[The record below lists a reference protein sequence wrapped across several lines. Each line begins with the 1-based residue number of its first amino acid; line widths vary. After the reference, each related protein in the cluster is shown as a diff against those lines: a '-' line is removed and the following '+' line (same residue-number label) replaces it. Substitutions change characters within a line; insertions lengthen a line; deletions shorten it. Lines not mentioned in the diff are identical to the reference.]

1 MLFFLALSCVDY
13 DFTEWELVDVFH
25 QAAVEE
31 LDLLIVMDNSA
42 SMEPYQA
49 QLGQHFN
56 AFISYFDVADVDYH
70 IALITTDT
78 VRSDRGIFLG
88 EVIDPETPDPEAAFS
103 TMINVGSGGSGTEM
117 GLEAARLALT
127 EPLASTENVG
137 FLRPDAFKT
146 VVIVSDED
154 DASPDPV
161 HVYVNDLVAAS
172 GGGRMDFNASTVT
185 VTDVDSCDEDKHL
198 SHAGTRYIAAVDETG
213 GVSGNI
219 CDTDF
224 EAVATE
230 ISKNA
235 SRLMDTFYLSST
247 PKLDTMQ
254 LSVNDE
260 IRPCEEGTWVFGWRT
275 YRGVEHPAIIFSH
288 DALPPVSAKITVR
301 YNSGGGGEEGTCTEA
316 SP

>member
-219 CDTDF
+219 CDTDSTLPSAIRF
-224 EAVATE
+224 RMTVLFTG
-230 ISKNA
+230 SSRSLSRSTLLNVKPSFSPSRGMVSRVP
-235 SRLMDTFYLSST
+235 SRLCPIAKSGPTIKDFILNWLESLSRNRSE
-247 PKLDTMQ
+247 D
-254 LSVNDE
+254 S
-260 IRPCEEGTWVFGWRT
+260 
-275 YRGVEHPAIIFSH
+275 
-288 DALPPVSAKITVR
+288 
-301 YNSGGGGEEGTCTEA
+301 
-316 SP
+316 